1 MSIEKIR
8 EKVFK
13 YIKDNK
19 IKNSTDIN
27 LGSILNIYEKDKLDE
42 YIYHFISDNKDMVN
56 LYKDFES
63 NIKPNNIVYT
73 ADLAFI
79 KSPIKGIK
87 VLYTILDEY
96 DIAIM
101 FSCIVDHFPRDM
113 HKDYY
118 NLIYYFK
125 NIKAEANNI
134 TVGTDVLAFNLEI
147 NYISDNESIL
157 KATCCT
163 NFSNEERCVNMR
175 DKVTKYVGDFD
186 LELVNK
192 FKKELS
198 KNVISNIKNK
208 TEHDWII
215 DSIINIDNPPNNEF
229 YYKLI
234 TIKSKLE
241 EEYKSKVRKLIDDH
255 KSFNTNNYVYDTLI
269 RSIISNMEFRYA
281 GQKNDIEFNEKRSI
295 IYSLNILHHFILLNN
310 DNYKSFISQLAEKIR
325 LSIVQSNSNENAEYK
340 LTKLMSSNLYCWV
353 DIEWENI
360 KINKVE
366 NCCKS
371 YTLDFKIL
379 YKYLIDF
386 LNSSDTISI
395 KLDKPIK
402 PKNDIPRLVLAL
414 DAIAHKYV
422 INLNSSLYENLYTSG
437 CELRKYINEKVDEY
451 HLEIKNNGKNNIPW
465 IKDYYDK
472 QTPKYKEVFSNNGK
486 ILNIISIIRHI
497 QDSLIRFGI
506 KATLDKYECLEINDT
521 GVMINFRKIMKF
533 SENTKLTTECGIE
546 FSDVENR

>member
-1 MSIEKIR
+1 MCIEKIR
-8 EKVFK
+8 EKVVK

-19 IKNSTDIN
+19 IKSSTDIN
-27 LGSILNIYEKDKLDE
+27 LDNILNTYEKDKLDE
-42 YIYHFISDNKDMVN
+42 YIYHFINDNKEMVE

-63 NIKPNNIVYT
+63 NKANNIVYT
-73 ADLAFI
+73 ADLAFV
-79 KSPIKGIK
+79 KAPIKGMK
-87 VLYTILDEY
+87 VMYTLLDGY
-96 DIAIM
+96 DIAMI
-101 FSCIVDHFPRDM
+101 FSCIIDHFPKNKN
-113 HKDYY
+113 KDYCG
-118 NLIYYFK
+118 LIDYFK
-125 NIKAEANNI
+125 NIKVELYNI
-134 TVGTDVLAFNLEI
+134 TIDTDIIACELQINLDD
-147 NYISDNESIL
+147 SAHIL
-157 KATCCT
+157 KANCYT
-163 NFSNEERCVNMR
+163 NFSNEERCTNMR
-175 DKVTKYVGDFD
+175 DKVSKYVGDFD
-186 LELVNK
+186 LELVDK

-198 KNVISNIKNK
+198 KNAISNNK
-208 TEHDWII
+208 TEYKWII
-215 DSIINIDNPPNNEF
+215 DSINSIDNPPNNEF

-234 TIKSKLE
+234 TIQNKLE
-241 EEYKSKVRKLIDDH
+241 EEYRSKVRKFIDDY

-269 RSIISNMEFRYA
+269 RSIISNMKFRYA

-310 DNYKSFISQLAEKIR
+310 NNYKSFILQLAEKIR
-325 LSIVQSNSNENAEYK
+325 LSIMQSNSNENAEYR

-353 DIEWENI
+353 DIEWTNF

-379 YKYLIDF
+379 YRYLIDF
-386 LNSSDTISI
+386 LNFSDTFSI
-395 KLDKPIK
+395 KLDKPIE
-402 PKNDIPRLVLAL
+402 PKDDITRLVLAL

-437 CELRKYINEKVDEY
+437 CELRKYINEKTDEY

-521 GVMINFRKIMKF
+521 GIMVNFRKIMKF

-546 FSDVENR
+546 FSDIENR

>member
-1 MSIEKIR
+1 MGIEKIR

-13 YIKDNK
+13 YIKDNE
-19 IKNSTDIN
+19 IKSSIDID
-27 LGSILNIYEKDKLDE
+27 LGSILNTDEKDKLDE

-63 NIKPNNIVYT
+63 NTKPNNIVYT

-96 DIAIM
+96 DIAMI
-101 FSCIVDHFPRDM
+101 FSCIVDHFPKDM

-125 NIKAEANNI
+125 NIKIEANNI
-134 TVGTDVLAFNLEI
+134 TVDTNILTFNLEI
-147 NYISDNESIL
+147 NYIPDNESIL
-157 KATCCT
+157 KATCYT

-215 DSIINIDNPPNNEF
+215 DSIKNIDNPPNNEF

-234 TIKSKLE
+234 TIQNKLE
-241 EEYKSKVRKLIDDH
+241 EEYKSKVRKFIDDY

-325 LSIVQSNSNENAEYK
+325 LSIVQSNSNENAEYR

-353 DIEWENI
+353 DIEWINI
-360 KINKVE
+360 RINKVE

-379 YKYLIDF
+379 YRYLIDF
-386 LNSSDTISI
+386 LNSSDTVSI

-402 PKNDIPRLVLAL
+402 PKDDIPRLVLAL

-422 INLNSSLYENLYTSG
+422 INLNNNLYENLYTSG

-451 HLEIKNNGKNNIPW
+451 HSEIKNNGKNNIPW

-521 GVMINFRKIMKF
+521 GVMVNFRKIMKF